1 MANRNFNRLQALDKE
16 VKHLYGTFDVGASGA
31 RTFDTAAISR
41 SAGIKSITKESGAGQ
56 YTIVL
61 GVPSGDID
69 RYSALLF
76 FEAILLE
83 AGAPAAEGSSLCQLV
98 SEDVSGTTGSLVVN
112 FVRSDTGAY
121 ANTPDGSKVLFHIV
135 VKNSNLSAVGAG
147 TIGAL

>member
-16 VKHLYGTFDVGASGA
+16 VKHLYGTFDVAGSGA
-31 RTFDTAAISR
+31 VTFDTAAISR

-56 YTIVL
+56 YTIAL
-61 GVPSGDID
+61 GVPSGDAD
-69 RYSALLF
+69 KYSALLF

-83 AGAPAAEGSSLCQLV
+83 AGAPSTDGSSLCQLV
-98 SEDVSGTTGSLVVN
+98 SEDVSGAGSFVVN

-121 ANTPDGSKVLFHIV
+121 ANTPSGSKVLFHVV
-135 VKNSNLSAVGAG
+135 VKNSNLSAVGSG

>member
-16 VKHLYGTFDVGASGA
+16 VKHLYGTFDVGTAGV

-61 GVPSGDID
+61 GVPSGDAD
-69 RYSALLF
+69 VYPALLF

-98 SEDVSGTTGSLVVN
+98 SEDVSGTGSFVVN